1 MRFTAAAIG
10 TGVGVLSLFV
20 FLLPPDKHPLL
31 IPHFSLDHLGQHVL
45 DRATQLVQ
53 ERLSIMKVL
62 LGELGRRDHIGGYL
76 VDELQR
82 A

>member
-31 IPHFSLDHLGQHVL
+31 IPHFSLDHLGSMYL
-45 DRATQLVQ
+45 IAPPN
-53 ERLSIMKVL
+53 LSRNACPL
-62 LGELGRRDHIGGYL
+62 
-76 VDELQR
+76 
-82 A
+82 